1 MGRITIYLDADT
13 ERTLLNII
21 DKSSILKSKW
31 IAELIREKTSNT
43 WPENIKKLAGAWED
57 LPTIEEIRKDM
68 R

>member
-13 ERTLLNII
+13 ERNLLDIKDKNNI
-21 DKSSILKSKW
+21 SKSKW
-31 IAELIREKTSNT
+31 LAELIREKTSNA
-43 WPENIKKLAGAWED
+43 WPESAKKLAGAWED